1 MVSQRPQTDA
11 AHLHA
16 KGSRWLLPW
25 VLAIFLGGTPP
36 LLGSQTLAQESKQ
49 TVQTLTLAECVA
61 LTLTHNKTIRAAYL
75 DRVAQR
81 FDLRVAESK
90 FTPRFLLSPSAVR
103 AQAGA
108 IGSPTLTAN
117 TVNLAGTVEQ
127 DVTTGARINLRA
139 GQTTSRSAGTN
150 DTRNLGWTLELTQP
164 LLKGAGTDA
173 ATASVRLGRLA
184 EQSHLWALK
193 SIVANTLTE
202 VIRSYRQYVR
212 ALKALDISRQSVARA
227 RDLLAINRTLI
238 QAGRMAEIDMI
249 QSESDLANQEFSL
262 LAAENEVDA
271 ARLSL
276 VKLMGLDTHADIR
289 PEDAL
294 SVAPVAYELEQALA
308 LARTNRP
315 DFQTT
320 ELAVTVADI
329 RLALARN
336 QQLPDLS
343 LVASYGQSR
352 VGTNGATALSAPDQW
367 SLGLRLNVPL
377 NDLRLEQ
384 VVVAAEVEKDKAD
397 VRLAQEQD
405 NLILEVRN
413 ALRQLDMSW
422 RQVGLSQR
430 ALALAE
436 KKFDIETEKFKVG
449 RSSNFQL
456 VSFKNDLVT
465 AQNGALNATIAYLDA
480 LTSLETTLG
489 ITLDTWHVT
498 LVPR

>member
-1 MVSQRPQTDA
+1 M
-11 AHLHA
+11 
-16 KGSRWLLPW
+16 
-25 VLAIFLGGTPP
+25 
-36 LLGSQTLAQESKQ
+36 
-49 TVQTLTLAECVA
+49 QTLTLAECVA
-61 LTLTHNKTIRAAYL
+61 LTLSHNKTIRVAYL

-90 FTPRFLLSPSAVR
+90 FTPRFLLSPSAMR
-103 AQAGA
+103 TQAGA

-117 TVNLAGTVEQ
+117 TVNLAGTAEQ

-193 SIVANTLTE
+193 SIVSNTLTE

-276 VKLMGLDTHADIR
+276 VKLMGLDTHADIW

-294 SVAPVAYELEQALA
+294 SVGPVAYELEQALT

-320 ELAVTVADI
+320 ELTVTVADI

-343 LVASYGQSR
+343 LVASYGQNR
-352 VGTNGATALSAPDQW
+352 VGTNGATAALSAPDQW

-377 NDLRLEQ
+377 NDLRLQ
-384 VVVAAEVEKDKAD
+384 QAVVAAEVEKEKAD

-405 NLILEVRN
+405 NLVLEVRN

-456 VSFKNDLVT
+456 VSFKNDLVN

-489 ITLDTWHVT
+489 ITLDTWQVT